1 MPPPKDPKKYAEWL
15 RKNRESHLG
24 KPSAFRG
31 KHHTQEAKD
40 KNRAKHL
47 GIGKSEETRKLM
59 SIAHQGQTPWN
70 SGKTGVYSEER
81 LKQIQEQMLGNKHA
95 QGSKHT
101 EEWKKWKSE
110 SQSGERNQ
118 FCGKAHSE
126 EFRLMISKLNTG
138 KTSPMKGKNHSE
150 ETKAR
155 LKITR
160 MHQVFPRV
168 DSKPERMMQIAL
180 SLRGIKY
187 EKHKPIYGQPDIF
200 IEPNI
205 CIFVDGDYWHNR
217 PEVQARDLEV
227 NDTLE
232 KQKYHV
238 IRIWEKDVKQDVN
251 KAVDLIL
258 NKILELA

>member
-1 MPPPKDPKKYAEWL
+1 MPPPKDPKKYEEW
-15 RKNRESHLG
+15 RRRNSESHKG
-24 KPSAFRG
+24 KTTWMKG
-31 KHHTQEAKD
+31 KKHTKEAKES
-40 KNRAKHL
+40 NRLKHL
-47 GIGKSEETRKLM
+47 GNDYRKNKPASLETRERIANAIRGKKHSEETKRKIGLAG
-59 SIAHQGQTPWN
+59 I
-70 SGKTGVYSEER
+70 
-81 LKQIQEQMLGNKHA
+81 GNQNA

-118 FCGKAHSE
+118 FYGKEHSE